1 MLSLE
6 TTRQEEGNASPPAS
20 ERSDRRDFIGALLLL
35 SVSAAFAFAAL
46 RIPFRNPGSWEWY
59 TSPGIFA
66 LAMAIC
72 LGACS
77 LVVGYRGL
85 CGWLK
90 KRDTQESLNWKEEI
104 HRWGMGRFLASV
116 AIVLVYLL
124 LLGRVN
130 FFVASVGLILVFG
143 TVFRGGKFFEG
154 LRPAIIAAFVVV
166 IFSYVIMKVFGIV
179 FP

>member
-1 MLSLE
+1 MLPRE
-6 TTRQEEGNASPPAS
+6 TTRQEEGTASPPDS
-20 ERSDRRDFIGALLLL
+20 ERSDRRDFLGALLLL
-35 SVSAAFAFAAL
+35 SVSVAFALAAL

-85 CGWLK
+85 RGWQK
-90 KRDTQESLNWKEEI
+90 KRDTQAPLNWKEEFR
-104 HRWGMGRFLASV
+104 RWGMGRFLAAV

-130 FFVASVGLILVFG
+130 FFLASVGLILVFG
-143 TVFRGGKFFEG
+143 TVFREGRLLEG
-154 LRPAIIAAFVVV
+154 LRPAIIAALVVV
-166 IFSYVIMKVFGIV
+166 IFSYVIMRVFGII